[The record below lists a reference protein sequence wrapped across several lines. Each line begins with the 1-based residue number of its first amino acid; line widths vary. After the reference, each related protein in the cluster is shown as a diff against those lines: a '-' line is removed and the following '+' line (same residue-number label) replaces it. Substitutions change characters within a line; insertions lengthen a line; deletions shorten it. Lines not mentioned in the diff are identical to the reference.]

1 VRYTDASGDF
11 NPLQIDP
18 NIGETIDLTASALL
32 VRAAQPLLPLSL
44 ISVSE
49 KEINESYGYD

>member
-18 NIGETIDLTASALL
+18 DIGETIGLTTSALM
-32 VRAAQPLLPLSL
+32 VRAAQPLLSLSL
-44 ISVSE
+44 IRVSE
-49 KEINESYGYD
+49 KEIN

>member
-18 NIGETIDLTASALL
+18 KIGETIGLTASALM
-32 VRAAQPLLPLSL
+32 VRDVELLFPLSL
-44 ISVSE
+44 IRVNE